1 MFNFLDVVSAHVEGV
16 EVGEAV
22 EEPEGGDLPDA
33 VVGED
38 EVGGGGGDPAGDV
51 RQPAVGAVHLGALT
65 PAAGELK
72 LLVAAA
78 SWLPALGG
86 AQRVLLAAVGGR
98 PGLACNTRRYCR
110 YYFVIIVNIYSK
122 PRCVSSSGHRTNYPV
137 TQFTI
142 SR

>member
-1 MFNFLDVVSAHVEGV
+1 M

-51 RQPAVGAVHLGALT
+51 RQPAVGAVHLGAVT
-65 PAAGELK
+65 
-72 LLVAAA
+72 
-78 SWLPALGG
+78 PALGR
-86 AQRVLLAAVGGR
+86 AQRVLLAPVGGR
-98 PGLACNTRRYCR
+98 PGLACNMDRYCR
-110 YYFVIIVNIYSK
+110 YFFIDIVNIYSK
-122 PRCVSSSGHRTNYPV
+122 PRCVSSSGHRTNYLV

>member
-1 MFNFLDVVSAHVEGV
+1 MFNFLDVVSAHVECV

-51 RQPAVGAVHLGALT
+51 RQPAVGAVHLGAVT
-65 PAAGELK
+65 
-72 LLVAAA
+72 
-78 SWLPALGG
+78 PALGG
-86 AQRVLLAAVGGR
+86 AQRVLLAPVGWR
-98 PGLACNTRRYCR
+98 PGFACNMDRYCR
-110 YYFVIIVNIYSK
+110 YYLIYFIDIVNINSK
-122 PRCVSSSGHRTNYPV
+122 PRCVSSSGHRTNYLV